1 MFPVT
6 ALWEKKMDKK
16 GIEAVA
22 LSIRSLSM
30 DAIQK
35 ANSGHPGLP
44 LGAAEAAAVL
54 YGEILKHNPADSKW
68 ADRDRFMLSAGH
80 GSMLLYS
87 ILHIAGYKV
96 SLDDIKSF
104 RQVGSKCPGHP
115 EYGYTDGV
123 ENTSGPLG
131 QGVSMA
137 VGMAVAEQMLAAR
150 FNTAKHTV
158 VDHYTYSLV
167 GEGCLQEGVS
177 SEASSLAGH
186 LKLGKLI
193 VFYDENRISID
204 GSTDITFTDDI
215 AKRYEAYGW
224 QVLKGDMYDV
234 EGIVRLVNEAKACG
248 DKPSLIM
255 LKSIIGK
262 GAPKQGTADVHGAPL
277 GAEGVVAAK
286 KELGLP
292 ADKDFYVLPEA
303 YKYFEDRKAER
314 AKAEADW
321 QAEFDAW
328 SEENPDLRRQW
339 DAFHS
344 DGQTA
349 DVPDVAYKPGDAC
362 ATRDASGKA
371 LNVIAARYGNLVGGS
386 ADLMGPNKT
395 AFKCDEGTFSPENRR
410 GRTIEYGIREFAM
423 SAVCSGIALHGGL
436 RPFCATFLVF
446 SDYLRPSLRVNALMK
461 LPVIYVFTH
470 DSIYVGE
477 DGPTHQPIE
486 TMTALRAIPNV
497 QVIRPGDPEESMEAW
512 KIAYASKDHPVCM
525 AFTRQALAV
534 YEKADSNWKKDMAE
548 KGAYIVQNGADE
560 PDITVL
566 ASGSEVNMA
575 IDAAKLVPEKKIR
588 IVSVPDLKKFSA
600 LSDGDRA
607 AIIGKTG
614 RIVATEA
621 GISMEWLQFTDRGN
635 CFCIDRFGE
644 SGPAKK
650 VAEHLGFTAEKLAEK
665 FRR

>member
-1 MFPVT
+1 MN
-6 ALWEKKMDKK
+6 KK
-16 GIEAVA
+16 GVEAVA

-54 YGEILKHNPADSKW
+54 YGEVMKHNPANSKW
-68 ADRDRFMLSAGH
+68 VDRDRFVLSAGH

-87 ILHIAGYKV
+87 ILHLAGYKV
-96 SLDDIKSF
+96 SMDDIKNF

-115 EYGYTDGV
+115 EFGDTDGV
-123 ENTSGPLG
+123 ECTGGPLG

-137 VGMAVAEQMLAAR
+137 VGMAVAESMLAAK
-150 FNTAKHTV
+150 FNTAKRTI

-167 GEGCLQEGVS
+167 GEGCLQEGVA
-177 SEASSLAGH
+177 SEACSLAGN

-193 VFYDENRISID
+193 VFYDQNKISID
-204 GSTDITFTDDI
+204 GCTDITFTDNI

-234 EGIVRLVNEAKACG
+234 EGIVKLVADAKACA

-255 LKSIIGK
+255 LKSVIGK

-277 GAEGVVAAK
+277 GAEGIIAAK
-286 KELGLP
+286 KALGLP
-292 ADKDFYVLPEA
+292 ADKDFYVVPEA
-303 YKYFEDRKAER
+303 YKYFEEKKAIF

-321 QAEFDAW
+321 NAEFEAW
-328 SEENPDLRRQW
+328 SKENPELRKLW
-339 DAFHS
+339 DAYHS
-344 DGQTA
+344 DAVTDETVK
-349 DVPDVAYKPGDAC
+349 DVEYKVGDAC

-371 LNVIAARYGNLVGGS
+371 LNVIAARYANLVGGS

-395 AFKCDEGTFSPENRR
+395 AFKATDNGTFSAKNRA

-423 SAVCSGIALHGGL
+423 SAVCAGISLHGGL

-446 SDYLRPSLRVNALMK
+446 ADYLRPSLRVVSLMK
-461 LPVIYVFTH
+461 QPVIYVFTH

-486 TMTALRAIPNV
+486 TMTSLRAIPGV
-497 QVIRPGDPEESMEAW
+497 QAIRPGDPEESMQAW
-512 KIAYASKDHPVCM
+512 NMAYASKDHPVCM

-534 YEKADSNWKKDMAE
+534 YKKDDKNWKKNMANN
-548 KGAYIVQNGADE
+548 GAYIVQTGSDT
-560 PDITVL
+560 PDITIL

-575 IDAAKLVPEKKIR
+575 LKAAAMVKGKAIR
-588 IVSVPDLKKFSA
+588 VVSVPDLKKFES
-600 LSDGDRA
+600 LSKAKQDK
-607 AIIGKTG
+607 IIGNPK
-614 RIVATEA
+614 RVVCTEA
-621 GISMEWLQFTDRGN
+621 GISMEWLQFTSKEN
-635 CFCIDRFGE
+635 CFCIDTFGT
-644 SGPAKK
+644 SGPANK
-650 VAEHLGFTAEKLAEK
+650 VAEYMGFTAEKLAK
-665 FRR
+665 LLKK

>member
-1 MFPVT
+1 MNSV
-6 ALWEKKMDKK
+6 
-16 GIEAVA
+16 GIAAVA
-22 LSIRSLSM
+22 KSIRSLSM

-44 LGAAEAAAVL
+44 MGAAEAAAVL
-54 YGEILKHNPADSKW
+54 YGEVLKHNPANSKW
-68 ADRDRFMLSAGH
+68 ADRDRFVLSAGH

-96 SLDDIKSF
+96 SMDDIKSF

-115 EYGYTDGV
+115 EYGDTDGV
-123 ENTSGPLG
+123 ECTAGPLG

-137 VGMAVAEQMLAAR
+137 VGMAIAESMLAAR
-150 FNTAKHTV
+150 FNTANHKI

-177 SEASSLAGH
+177 SEACSLAGN

-193 VFYDENRISID
+193 VLYDQNKISID
-204 GSTDITFTDDI
+204 GCTDITFTDDI

-234 EGIVRLVNEAKACG
+234 EGMVKLINEAKACS

-255 LKSIIGK
+255 LKSVIGK
-262 GAPKQGTADVHGAPL
+262 GAPKENTADVHGAPL
-277 GAEGVVAAK
+277 GVDGVKAAK
-286 KELGLP
+286 KTLGLP
-292 ADKDFYVLPEA
+292 EDKDFYVEPAA
-303 YKYFEDRKAER
+303 YDFFKEKAKDF

-321 QAEFDAW
+321 NAEFAAW
-328 SEENPDLRRQW
+328 AKENPELKKQW

-344 DGQTA
+344 DAATA
-349 DVPDVAYKPGDAC
+349 EVPDFEYKVGDSC
-362 ATRDASGKA
+362 ATRDASGKG
-371 LNVIAARYGNLVGGS
+371 LNMIAARYGNLVGGS

-395 AFKCDEGTFSPENRR
+395 AFKSYDEGTYSATNRK

-423 SAVCSGIALHGGL
+423 SAVCAGISLHGGL

-446 SDYLRPSLRVNALMK
+446 ADYLRPSLRVVSLMK
-461 LPVIYVFTH
+461 QPVIYVFTH

-486 TMTALRAIPNV
+486 TMTSLRAIPGV
-497 QVIRPGDPEESMEAW
+497 QAIRPGDPEESIEAW

-525 AFTRQALAV
+525 AFTRQALPV
-534 YEKADSNWKKDMAE
+534 YEKADKNWKKNMAE
-548 KGAYIVQNGADE
+548 KGAYVVQEGSAN
-560 PDITVL
+560 PDITIL
-566 ASGSEVNMA
+566 ASGSEVSMA
-575 IDAAKLVPEKKIR
+575 LDAAKLVSGKTIR
-588 IVSVPDLKKFSA
+588 VVSVPDLKKFEN
-600 LSDGDRA
+600 LSKADQN
-607 AIIGKTG
+607 AIIGNTK
-614 RIVATEA
+614 RIVCTEA
-621 GISMEWLQFTDRGN
+621 GISMEWLQFTSKEN
-635 CFCIDRFGE
+635 CFCLDNFGT

-650 VAEHLGFTAEKLAEK
+650 VAEFFHFTAADFAEMLK
-665 FRR
+665 K

>member
-1 MFPVT
+1 
-6 ALWEKKMDKK
+6 MDKK

-44 LGAAEAAAVL
+44 LGAAEVAAVL
-54 YGEILKHNPADSKW
+54 YGDILKHNPADSKW
-68 ADRDRFMLSAGH
+68 VNRDRFMLSAGH

-87 ILHIAGYKV
+87 ALHIAGYKV
-96 SLDDIKSF
+96 SMDDIKSF
-104 RQVGSKCPGHP
+104 RQVESKCPGHP
-115 EYGYTDGV
+115 EYGCTDGV

-137 VGMAVAEQMLAAR
+137 VGMAIAEEMLAAR
-150 FNTAKHTV
+150 FNTKNHTI

-177 SEASSLAGH
+177 SEACSLAGH

-193 VFYDENRISID
+193 VFYDENKISID
-204 GSTDITFTDDI
+204 GSTDITFTDNI
-215 AKRYEAYGW
+215 QKRFESYDW
-224 QVLKGDMYDV
+224 QVLKGDMYNV
-234 EGIVRLVNEAKACG
+234 EGIEKLVKEAKSCT
-248 DKPSLIM
+248 DKPTLIM
-255 LKSIIGK
+255 LKSVIGK

-277 GAEGVVAAK
+277 GAEGVIAAK
-286 KELGLP
+286 KALGLP
-292 ADKDFYVLPEA
+292 EDKDFYVLPEA
-303 YKYFEDRKAER
+303 YKYFEDKKSER
-314 AKAEADW
+314 ATLESDW
-321 QAEFDAW
+321 NKEFDAW
-328 SEENPDLRRQW
+328 SKENPDLRKQW

-344 DGQTA
+344 DGETASVA
-349 DVPDVAYKPGDAC
+349 DVEYKVGDSC

-371 LNVIAARYGNLVGGS
+371 LNVIAKRYGNLVGGS

-395 AFKCDEGTFSPENRR
+395 AFASCDDGTFSSENRK

-423 SAVCSGIALHGGL
+423 STVCAGIALHGGL

-477 DGPTHQPIE
+477 DGPTHQPVE
-486 TMTALRAIPNV
+486 TMTALRSIPNV
-497 QVIRPGDPEESMEAW
+497 QAIRPGDPEESMQAW
-512 KIAYASKDHPVCM
+512 KIAYSSKDHPVCM
-525 AFTRQALAV
+525 AFTRQALNV
-534 YEKADSNWKKDMAE
+534 YEKADKNWKENMAQ
-548 KGAYIVQNGADE
+548 KGAYVVQEGNAN
-560 PDITVL
+560 PDVTVL

-575 IDAAKLVPEKKIR
+575 IDAAKLVSNKSIR
-588 IVSVPDLKKFSA
+588 IISVPDLKKFES
-600 LSDGDRA
+600 LSEEEQNK
-607 AIIGKTG
+607 IIGKAK
-614 RIVATEA
+614 RVVAAEA
-621 GISMEWLQFTDRGN
+621 GITMEWLQFVSSKKDVFG
-635 CFCIDRFGE
+635 IDRFGE

-650 VAEHLGFTAEKLAEK
+650 VAEYLGFTSEK
-665 FRR
+665 FAEFLKK

>member
-1 MFPVT
+1 
-6 ALWEKKMDKK
+6 MDKK
-16 GIEAVA
+16 GVEAVA

-54 YGEILKHNPADSKW
+54 YGEVMKHNPANSKW
-68 ADRDRFMLSAGH
+68 VDRDRFVLSAGH

-87 ILHIAGYKV
+87 ILHLAGYKV
-96 SLDDIKSF
+96 SMDDIKNF

-115 EYGYTDGV
+115 EFGDTDGV
-123 ENTSGPLG
+123 ECTGGPLG

-137 VGMAVAEQMLAAR
+137 VGMAVAESMLAAK
-150 FNTAKHTV
+150 FNTAKRTI

-167 GEGCLQEGVS
+167 GEGCLQEGVA
-177 SEASSLAGH
+177 SEACSLAGN

-193 VFYDENRISID
+193 VFYDQNKISID
-204 GSTDITFTDDI
+204 GCTDITFTDNI

-234 EGIVRLVNEAKACG
+234 EGIVKLVADAKACA

-255 LKSIIGK
+255 LKSVIGK

-277 GAEGVVAAK
+277 GAEGIIAAK
-286 KELGLP
+286 KALGLP
-292 ADKDFYVLPEA
+292 ADKDFYVVPEA
-303 YKYFEDRKAER
+303 YKYFEEKKAVF

-321 QAEFDAW
+321 NAEFEAW
-328 SEENPDLRRQW
+328 SKENPELRKLW
-339 DAFHS
+339 DAYHS
-344 DGQTA
+344 DAVTDETVK
-349 DVPDVAYKPGDAC
+349 DVEYKVGDAC

-371 LNVIAARYGNLVGGS
+371 LNVIAARYANLVGGS

-395 AFKCDEGTFSPENRR
+395 AFKATDNGTFSAKNRA

-423 SAVCSGIALHGGL
+423 SAVCAGISLHGGL

-446 SDYLRPSLRVNALMK
+446 ADYLRPSLRVVSLMK
-461 LPVIYVFTH
+461 QPVIYVFTH

-486 TMTALRAIPNV
+486 TMTSLRAIPGV
-497 QVIRPGDPEESMEAW
+497 QAIRPGDPEESMQAW
-512 KIAYASKDHPVCM
+512 NMAYASKDHPVCM

-534 YEKADSNWKKDMAE
+534 YKKDDKNWKKNMANN
-548 KGAYIVQNGADE
+548 GAYIVQTGSDT
-560 PDITVL
+560 PGITIL

-575 IDAAKLVPEKKIR
+575 LKAAAMVKGKAIR
-588 IVSVPDLKKFSA
+588 VVSVPDLKKFEG
-600 LSDGDRA
+600 LSKAKQDK
-607 AIIGKTG
+607 IIGNPK
-614 RIVATEA
+614 RVVCTEA
-621 GISMEWLQFTDRGN
+621 GISMEWLQFTSKEN
-635 CFCIDRFGE
+635 CFCIDTFGT
-644 SGPAKK
+644 SGPANK
-650 VAEHLGFTAEKLAEK
+650 VAEYMGFTAEKLAK
-665 FRR
+665 LLKK